1 MKLERFAGRP
11 GRPYVP
17 AIKAAP
23 FIFTAGYTGFRA
35 DGSVPEDFAEQVRII
50 IERARTNL
58 EKAGSSL
65 RHVVSTT
72 AYLTDQERGSR
83 HARRGLRR
91 VFRRCTADPRLR
103 RGAGPERDGKS
114 GSRSNSSP
122 LPPTRT
128 EPVSKQD
135 IAARWRRAQQ
145 LMVEQGLDALLVTE
159 AYNYWYFTGPAQP
172 RAGQED
178 AAHAGAAAR
187 YRASLSSL
195 STARPKRACASPR
208 QSKLC

>member
-1 MKLERFAGRP
+1 MTAEGRPRTEKKNTMKLERFAGRP

-72 AYLTDQERGSR
+72 VYLTDQERDR
-83 HARRGLRR
+83 DTLDA
-91 VFRRCTADPRLR
+91 VFAEYFGD
-103 RGAGPERDGKS
+103 A
-114 GSRSNSSP
+114 
-122 LPPTRT
+122 PPTRACV
-128 EPVSKQD
+128 EVQALSGMEKRVEIQF
-135 IAARWRRAQQ
+135 IA
-145 LMVEQGLDALLVTE
+145 VT
-159 AYNYWYFTGPAQP
+159 AD
-172 RAGQED
+172 ED
-178 AAHAGAAAR
+178 
-187 YRASLSSL
+187 
-195 STARPKRACASPR
+195 
-208 QSKLC
+208 